1 MHHTNRWTGLRAAR
15 LARALQ
21 RLALGMLAACLL
33 LGAGAAVAQPAGWTY
48 AYPITVT
55 ENSGATLNGYQ
66 LRLTIDT
73 ASMIAASALNADGS
87 DLRFATDLAGT
98 SPLNYYLDSGI
109 NTASTVVWVK
119 LGTLPASSSIGIFM
133 FSGNPSATSA
143 STLNV
148 FDYTDPLNNSATNQV
163 NSGGPGGV
171 GNSQRGFRFSPNE
184 DILVTDF
191 GKDEPTGT
199 TRYVTLFDFATQAIV
214 AQTQVPGPAASYSYA
229 PLAQPVWLTAGTQYV
244 LELYQNA
251 SDGYYF
257 GSSSQINPKL
267 TYFDMRY
274 CNSCTQNTFP
284 TNTLTNFQ
292 YGYPDFQFRT
302 HQQVSPAPTYVL
314 GAGSTTT
321 TLTGN
326 ATSVFGETVSF
337 TATVNGVFNP
347 TGTVS
352 FLDGASPLA
361 GCTGAVPLSGTTA
374 VCTTSQLVIG
384 PHSLTA
390 AYSGD
395 ASNAPSTSAVFGHT
409 VGPAGTT
416 TMVSAPGP
424 ITLGAGVTVTVTLGV
439 QSPGSGT
446 PSGSIAV
453 SDGSATCNILLPAT
467 TCTLTP
473 TSAGN
478 KTVTATYPGDA
489 NFTGSSGNTALTVNA
504 GASSVS
510 VSSNIPTSTFGQTV
524 TFTAT
529 VTGTTPTG
537 TVTFNDGANPI
548 VGCTNPATL
557 SGGTATCAVG
567 TLSVGSHSI
576 SAVYSGDANNTGSSS
591 APFTQTVNGAA
602 TGTTLTSN
610 AAPSVFGQAVT
621 FTATVGGNTPTGTVT
636 FNDGANPVAGCTNPA
651 TLASGVA
658 TCTTSTLA
666 VGAHSITAVY
676 SGDANNSA
684 STSVPLAQTVGQAAT
699 TTSVA
704 PLAAITQGQSVTVV
718 VTVAP
723 VAPGAGTPTGT
734 ISVVD
739 GAASCTITLPANS
752 CSLTPTASGTQT
764 VTATYAGD
772 ANFSGSSGSTSLV
785 VNGQGPAVVAATPAL
800 ERWALLLLVLLIAL
814 GGAASTR
821 VKPR

>member
-1 MHHTNRWTGLRAAR
+1 
-15 LARALQ
+15 
-21 RLALGMLAACLL
+21 
-33 LGAGAAVAQPAGWTY
+33 
-48 AYPITVT
+48 
-55 ENSGATLNGYQ
+55 
-66 LRLTIDT
+66 
-73 ASMIAASALNADGS
+73 
-87 DLRFATDLAGT
+87 
-98 SPLNYYLDSGI
+98 
-109 NTASTVVWVK
+109 
-119 LGTLPASSSIGIFM
+119 
-133 FSGNPSATSA
+133 
-143 STLNV
+143 
-148 FDYTDPLNNSATNQV
+148 
-163 NSGGPGGV
+163 
-171 GNSQRGFRFSPNE
+171 
-184 DILVTDF
+184 
-191 GKDEPTGT
+191 
-199 TRYVTLFDFATQAIV
+199 
-214 AQTQVPGPAASYSYA
+214 
-229 PLAQPVWLTAGTQYV
+229 
-244 LELYQNA
+244 
-251 SDGYYF
+251 
-257 GSSSQINPKL
+257 
-267 TYFDMRY
+267 
-274 CNSCTQNTFP
+274 
-284 TNTLTNFQ
+284 
-292 YGYPDFQFRT
+292 
-302 HQQVSPAPTYVL
+302 
-314 GAGSTTT
+314 
-321 TLTGN
+321 
-326 ATSVFGETVSF
+326 
-337 TATVNGVFNP
+337 
-347 TGTVS
+347 
-352 FLDGASPLA
+352 
-361 GCTGAVPLSGTTA
+361 
-374 VCTTSQLVIG
+374 
-384 PHSLTA
+384 
-390 AYSGD
+390 
-395 ASNAPSTSAVFGHT
+395 
-409 VGPAGTT
+409 
-416 TMVSAPGP
+416 
-424 ITLGAGVTVTVTLGV
+424 
-439 QSPGSGT
+439 
-446 PSGSIAV
+446 
-453 SDGSATCNILLPAT
+453 
-467 TCTLTP
+467 
-473 TSAGN
+473 
-478 KTVTATYPGDA
+478 
-489 NFTGSSGNTALTVNA
+489 
-504 GASSVS
+504 

-684 STSVPLAQTVGQAAT
+684 STSAPLAQTVGQAAT